1 MRVKVC
7 IGKRKKENDKAK
19 GEKGGLMPLMGIL
32 SVTIL
37 IFHIISVK
45 EKII

>member
-1 MRVKVC
+1 MHVSV
-7 IGKRKKENDKAK
+7 KENDKAK
-19 GEKGGLMPLMGIL
+19 GEKGGLMPVIGIL

-37 IFHIISVK
+37 IFHIPLIPVK